1 LCRERDAEGLP
12 AWYSI
17 PAAHSDYFLIETM
30 HSGDKE
36 LEILQSIY
44 HRDSVHQRDL
54 AVIVGLSLGMTNAI
68 VKRLAQK
75 GFLMVRK
82 INNRNI
88 RYAVTPDGIDEI
100 ARRSY
105 RYFKRTIKNVVFY
118 KESIDTL
125 MREAKRGGFAT
136 VVLVGQSDLDFI
148 VEHSCHIHGLELLKR
163 DSPESENPGEEFVV
177 YAESVQDIPA
187 GIGPVRNLKDM
198 IVAV

>member
-1 LCRERDAEGLP
+1 
-12 AWYSI
+12 
-17 PAAHSDYFLIETM
+17 M
-30 HSGDKE
+30 
-36 LEILQSIY
+36 
-44 HRDSVHQRDL
+44 
-54 AVIVGLSLGMTNAI
+54 AVVVGLSLGMTNAI

-82 INNRNI
+82 INNRKI

-118 KESIDTL
+118 KEAIDTL
-125 MREAKRGGFAT
+125 MREAKRGGYAT

-148 VEHSCHIHGLELLKR
+148 VEHSCYTHGLALQKR
-163 DSPESENPGEEFVV
+163 ENSADWLPGEEFVV
-177 YAESVQDIPA
+177 FSESVQDIPS
-187 GIGPVRNLKDM
+187 GIGPVRNLKDL